1 MKSVE
6 KGIDR
11 RRFLKLGALTSG
23 LVVGG
28 CSGSEGS
35 PGEPAPVEMRFREL
49 GATGLKVS
57 EISFGSYGFDNP
69 ALLTAALD
77 QGITTICTSANYQ
90 NGRAETSIGKAIA
103 NLGSRRDELVLFTGD
118 MFKANATKGDVLDA
132 IDGSLKRLQTDHVEI
147 YRITNVTSLDELR
160 IDALYDAFA
169 EAKEAGKVS
178 HLGLSGHHG
187 GMQEVLNAAV
197 DDGRYKVLFAKYDFA
212 SYPDQDRILEAAA
225 KKGIGTMVFK
235 TNAGNRKTEIKD
247 LEAGGLSFRQATIKW
262 ALSHP
267 YVSSVCVGITNF
279 DEIKE
284 YASAVGKP
292 LDQAEVAML
301 RRYADE
307 MYDCYCRFCGECQGR
322 CPNEV
327 AIADVN
333 RYAMYFKYYGRE
345 KDSMQLYE
353 ALGNDRAAAVC
364 ADCEGHCDG
373 GCPFN
378 RTVRRELVE
387 AHRLLSFPRVEA

>member
-1 MKSVE
+1 MTSNGN
-6 KGIDR
+6 GIDR

-23 LVVGG
+23 LAVGG
-28 CSGSEGS
+28 CSRAESLADDS
-35 PGEPAPVEMRFREL
+35 SPVEMRFREL

-57 EISFGSYGFDNP
+57 EISFGTYGFDNP

-118 MFKANATKGDVLDA
+118 MFRTNVTTQDVLDA
-132 IDGSLKRLQTDHVEI
+132 IDASLRRLQTDHVEI

-160 IDALYDAFA
+160 IDALYEAF
-169 EAKEAGKVS
+169 ERAKEAGKVG

-187 GMQEVLNAAV
+187 GMQEALKTAI
-197 DDGRYKVLFAKYDFA
+197 DDGRYEVLFTKYDFA
-212 SYPDQDRILEAAA
+212 SYPDQDPILDEAARR
-225 KKGIGTMVFK
+225 GIGTMVFK
-235 TNAGNRKTEIKD
+235 TNAGNRKNEIKD

-262 ALSHP
+262 ALSHS
-267 YVSSVCVGITNF
+267 YVASVCVGITNF
-279 DEIKE
+279 DEIRE
-284 YASAVGKP
+284 YARAVDTG
-292 LDQAEVAML
+292 LDEAEVAML

-307 MYDCYCRFCGECQGR
+307 MYDRYCRFCGECEGR
-322 CPNEV
+322 CSNDV

-345 KDSMQLYE
+345 KDSMQLY
-353 ALGNDRAAAVC
+353 ASLADKGSAAACLDC
-364 ADCEGHCDG
+364 AGHCDD
-373 GCPFN
+373 GCPFK
-378 RTVRRELVE
+378 RSVRHELVD
-387 AHRLLSFPRVEA
+387 AHRILSFRRNEA